1 MSINILPG
9 TPDTLQ
15 KMKGQQ
21 FVPHDGEGVLYVKFV
36 MVKPST
42 IENGDPEALIN
53 DAPGVILCGQLA
65 EMKEQINKW
74 FDEAAEEYSK

>member
-1 MSINILPG
+1 MNISILAG
-9 TPDTLQ
+9 TPETLQ
-15 KMKGQQ
+15 KMKGQK
-21 FVPHDGEGVLYVKFV
+21 FVPHAGEGVLYVKFV

-42 IENGDPEALIN
+42 IESGDPNTLIN
-53 DAPGVILCGQLA
+53 NAQGVILCGQLA